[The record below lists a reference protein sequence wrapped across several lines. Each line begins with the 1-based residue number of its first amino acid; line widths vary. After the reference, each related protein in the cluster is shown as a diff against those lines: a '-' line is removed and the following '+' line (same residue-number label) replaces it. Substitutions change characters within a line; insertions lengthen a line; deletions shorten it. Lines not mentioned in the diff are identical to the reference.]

1 MNIYNELAQVEQ
13 LKEHI
18 KDNQNKALD
27 LYTTDSKH
35 TKQLEELLIE
45 MNQLLEEA
53 EQIDA
58 EMQELMKQL

>member
-1 MNIYNELAQVEQ
+1 MNIYNEIAQVEQ

-53 EQIDA
+53 DQIDA
-58 EMQELMKQL
+58 EMQELMKQI

>member
-18 KDNQNKALD
+18 KDNQNKVLD
-27 LYTTDSKH
+27 LYTTDNEH
-35 TKQLEELLIE
+35 TKLMEELLIE

-58 EMQELMKQL
+58 EMQELMKQI

>member
-1 MNIYNELAQVEQ
+1 MNIYNELAHVEQ

-27 LYTTDSKH
+27 LYATDSKH

>member
-18 KDNQNKALD
+18 KDNQDRVLD
-27 LYTTDSKH
+27 LYTVDHRH

-53 EQIDA
+53 DQIDA